1 MNSFVFGAVLLSV
14 GGYLIVTIPTRGEAS
29 VRRYAPGTWA
39 AFPALVAGAVAALLN
54 PRFGAAATSVA
65 LVSIGLM
72 LAAAAIPRGTRWDT
86 LRVLAT
92 IIGFCAG
99 ALVVRVLAVPVP

>member
-1 MNSFVFGAVLLSV
+1 MNTLAFGAVLLGV
-14 GGYLIVTIPTRGEAS
+14 GGYLVVTIPTKGQTS

-54 PRFGAAATSVA
+54 PRFGAGATIVA
-65 LVSIGLM
+65 LVSTGLM
-72 LAAAAIPRGTRWDT
+72 LAAAATPRGTRWDT
-86 LRVLAT
+86 LRVLAA

-99 ALVVRVLAVPVP
+99 AVVIRVLAR